1 MGSGRLRGPEGVAIA
16 AVVAAVFLGALDQT
30 VIVAAL
36 PAIVV
41 DLQIPLDQLDQ
52 AAWVVS
58 GYLLG
63 YTVALP
69 LMGRF
74 ADVRGRRLALALS
87 LGIFAVGSLGC
98 ALAETLA
105 ILIGARI
112 VQAAGAGALLPV
124 AIAVV
129 SDRYPAERRVLAIG
143 LVGAVAEA
151 GGVLGPP
158 YGAGLISVLPWRW
171 IFWINVPVATLLL
184 GTGLACLRNDPPGE
198 DGRIDLAGAL
208 LIAVALGAEIVGLAH
223 EPVRVAGIDLRTGL
237 AIGAIGAFG
246 TFVAWERRATDPL
259 LALGLFRDPGFAA
272 AMVGGGL
279 LGGALIV
286 AMVDVPLYAAT
297 ILDLSPSDGGLLL
310 SRLTVLI
317 PIGAVVGGWL
327 GQRSGLGVPT
337 ALGFLA
343 ASLGLGMMSQW
354 NVAPGQPL
362 LWASLVTAGLGFGL
376 LIAPLSTAAVNRGGV
391 GREASA
397 AALFSVARLTG
408 MTLGLSV
415 LTAWGLQRFESL
427 AAGIPSPL
435 PRAGESAADYQ
446 ARLAAYEQALRQIA
460 ATVYHDLFL
469 GAAILALLGLAT
481 AIALDPRVA
490 RKIPTGPRWPS

>member
-1 MGSGRLRGPEGVAIA
+1 M
-16 AVVAAVFLGALDQT
+16 
-30 VIVAAL
+30 
-36 PAIVV
+36 
-41 DLQIPLDQLDQ
+41 
-52 AAWVVS
+52 
-58 GYLLG
+58 
-63 YTVALP
+63 
-69 LMGRF
+69 
-74 ADVRGRRLALALS
+74 
-87 LGIFAVGSLGC
+87 
-98 ALAETLA
+98 
-105 ILIGARI
+105 
-112 VQAAGAGALLPV
+112 
-124 AIAVV
+124 
-129 SDRYPAERRVLAIG
+129 
-143 LVGAVAEA
+143 
-151 GGVLGPP
+151 
-158 YGAGLISVLPWRW
+158 
-171 IFWINVPVATLLL
+171 
-184 GTGLACLRNDPPGE
+184 
-198 DGRIDLAGAL
+198 
-208 LIAVALGAEIVGLAH
+208 
-223 EPVRVAGIDLRTGL
+223 
-237 AIGAIGAFG
+237 IGAFG

-317 PIGAVVGGWL
+317 PIGAEVGGWL

-481 AIALDPRVA
+481 AIALDLRVA